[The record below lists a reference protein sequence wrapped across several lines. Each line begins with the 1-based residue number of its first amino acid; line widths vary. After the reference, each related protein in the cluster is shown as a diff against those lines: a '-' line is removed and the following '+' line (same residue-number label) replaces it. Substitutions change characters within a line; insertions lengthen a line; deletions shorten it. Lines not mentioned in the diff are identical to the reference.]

1 VLETRL
7 APRQPE
13 LISDGGGLPFPPA
26 ALNLAPGGLDREDP
40 PVGALIAHL
49 AGRSGAKRASRM
61 PWTRDTAA
69 PPTPASL
76 EGWRMLARSDD
87 EALFGRGIP
96 PELLT
101 VAVRL
106 DARRHTWAF
115 VGSSRARPLRATRD
129 GIRASS
135 WRLDP
140 STAPEPGETVL
151 RVLVTEQTFSG
162 GQRADGRVLAP
173 DIYLDENQLVLTLF
187 VTPRQGYQAGS
198 PNPETPVRIAL
209 PEPVGHRRLI
219 DGALVR
225 FPAQSTPPPAS

>member
-1 VLETRL
+1 
-7 APRQPE
+7 
-13 LISDGGGLPFPPA
+13 
-26 ALNLAPGGLDREDP
+26 
-40 PVGALIAHL
+40 
-49 AGRSGAKRASRM
+49 
-61 PWTRDTAA
+61 
-69 PPTPASL
+69 
-76 EGWRMLARSDD
+76 MLARSDD

-162 GQRADGRVLAP
+162 GQRADSRVLAP
-173 DIYLDENQLVLTLF
+173 DLHLDADQLVLTVY
-187 VTPRQGYQAGS
+187 VTPRQGYVGGAR
-198 PNPETPVRIAL
+198 NPETPIRVEL
-209 PEPVGHRRLI
+209 PEPLGLRRLI
-219 DGALVR
+219 DGALAELY
-225 FPAQSTPPPAS
+225 PQK